1 VIKYIINT
9 MQVNDLKYNLID
21 KLISVRD
28 LNILQKINDLI
39 GNVDVN
45 NPVFKVSDAQR
56 QMLTKSEDDIHKGN
70 VISDDDLNAEEDK
83 WLNG

>member
-1 VIKYIINT
+1 

-39 GNVDVN
+39 GNVDIN
-45 NPVFKVSDAQR
+45 KSVFKVSDAQR
-56 QMLTKSEDDIHKGN
+56 QMLMKSEEDIHKGN
-70 VISDDDLNAEEDK
+70 VISDDDLNAEEDT
-83 WLNG
+83 WLNR

>member
-1 VIKYIINT
+1 

-45 NPVFKVSDAQR
+45 KPVFKVSDAQR
-56 QMLTKSEDDIHKGN
+56 QMLTKSEEDIHKGN